1 MSQLDFFSSH
11 LESEHASAIIARTR
25 DTGILPEE
33 GEVRDFT
40 EDQRRSL
47 GEAFIAGLHAVDA
60 RAGASFRA
68 HFRARGWPFAWYQD
82 WKPATRAETDLSNGI
97 DEALEVVARYYPA
110 ILNRGL
116 DRNEDMGLLMS
127 SGVANSEGVRVKRQP
142 YSSDLVLVTV
152 CCVSGPTNFDV
163 SSGTVEFEPGSKSH
177 RFHLLYREL
186 PSLERL
192 SGDLA
197 AYPVVSAANNRDDAP
212 NGNKVWMSEGWTG
225 PSETRPRLHKPW
237 DTIPGPH
244 APLDLKLAC

>member
-1 MSQLDFFSSH
+1 MFLSLGVTQLDLFAPRLGSD
-11 LESEHASAIIARTR
+11 HASATIARTR
-25 DTGILPEE
+25 ETGVLPEE
-33 GEVRDFT
+33 RETRDFT
-40 EDQRRSL
+40 PDQQRSL
-47 GEAFIAGLHAVDA
+47 GKAFIAGLRAVDK
-60 RAGASFRA
+60 RAGAAFRA
-68 HFRARGWPFAWYQD
+68 HFRSRGWPFAWFQD
-82 WKPATRAETDLSNGI
+82 WKPRTRSETDLSNGI
-97 DEALEVVARYYPA
+97 DEALEVVARYYPS
-110 ILNRGL
+110 IFSRGL

-186 PSLERL
+186 PSVERL

-197 AYPVVSAANNRDDAP
+197 AYPIVSAATNRDVTP
-212 NGNKVWMSEGWTG
+212 TGNQVWMSEGWTG

-237 DTIPGPH
+237 DTLRGFSS
-244 APLDLKLAC
+244 